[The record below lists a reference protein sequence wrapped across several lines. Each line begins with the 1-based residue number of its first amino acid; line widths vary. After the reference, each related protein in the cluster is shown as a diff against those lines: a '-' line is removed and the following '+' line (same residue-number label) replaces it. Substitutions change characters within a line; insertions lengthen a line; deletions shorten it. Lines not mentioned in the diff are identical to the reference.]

1 MSLARPIGLPKDREE
16 KPIIRFWQTAKRA
29 APRTIEWGRG
39 QVKKKVKAVGAE
51 RGGEFVLQYF
61 VRNRHFL
68 MISTG
73 QQLRAAVT
81 CHGRQNIRNHSRRG
95 VGTRRAKL
103 TLVNSTMSAAAASRR
118 QEVGAGLPAARKS
131 SWSRRTPGRFC
142 GTTQE

>member
-39 QVKKKVKAVGAE
+39 QVKKKFKAVGAE

-73 QQLRAAVT
+73 QQLRGAVT
-81 CHGRQNIRNHSRRG
+81 GHDRQNIQNHSRRDG
-95 VGTRRAKL
+95 G
-103 TLVNSTMSAAAASRR
+103 
-118 QEVGAGLPAARKS
+118 G
-131 SWSRRTPGRFC
+131 
-142 GTTQE
+142 